1 MLFIL
6 SSSLPPLPFLPFAVP
21 LSLSLLYL
29 SNLSCSSFC
38 PSSEAARLVSLCLF
52 VLFRMPADFKVGES
66 HEGERRRKRDWME
79 RVSRSK
85 RGRRLQCQEKWMLTL
100 SCRGVV
106 PVRAQK
112 HHHQYSIY
120 NPYLFYEEGNM
131 LIWRHYGQS
140 EEKCRKKH
148 TFGFFSD
155 YYK

>member
-1 MLFIL
+1 
-6 SSSLPPLPFLPFAVP
+6 
-21 LSLSLLYL
+21 
-29 SNLSCSSFC
+29 
-38 PSSEAARLVSLCLF
+38 
-52 VLFRMPADFKVGES
+52 MPADFKVGES

-79 RVSRSK
+79 RVSKSK
-85 RGRRLQCQEKWMLTL
+85 RGRRLQFQEKWMLTL
-100 SCRGVV
+100 TCRGVV

-148 TFGFFSD
+148 TFGFFPTITSKFILRVD
-155 YYK
+155 GLTWSVILKGLKMG